1 MDMEADYIV
10 VGAGSAGCAVAARLA
25 EQPGMR
31 VVLLEAGGRATNPW
45 LHIPIG
51 YAKTMYHPKLSWNLK
66 TAGEPELKGRQ
77 IDWPRGRVM
86 GGSSAINGLIYIRG
100 QAADYDHWRQLGCIG
115 WSFADVLPHF
125 RAAED
130 NERGADELHGQGGP
144 LGVSNMRDHNPIS
157 AAFIA
162 AAKELGFP
170 ENPDFN
176 GHEQEGAGWYQVTAR
191 NGLRCSA
198 ATAYLKPC
206 PANLQIITDAPAR
219 RLLLEDGRCAGVV
232 YAQGGVEKTLRAR
245 REVVLSGGAIHSP
258 QLLMLSGIGD
268 GAHLQDMGIE
278 TRHHLPGIGRN
289 LQDHFQARMVFRANA
304 KVTFNDVAN
313 SFWGK
318 IRTGLEFALN
328 RSGPLTFS
336 AGTAGL
342 FARVMPQSA
351 TPDVQFH
358 FVPFSAAGPGKG
370 LHDFP
375 GFTMSMCQLRP
386 ESRGSITLASPDPTA
401 QAHIQANYLS
411 EKFDRD
417 CIVAGLHLTRRLAAT
432 TALSRWIDSEFL
444 PGSQMQGDEAMLDF
458 ARSTGITIYHP
469 SGTCR
474 MGEDAQS
481 VVDSRLRLRG
491 VAGLRVAD
499 ASVMPTVVSGNTNAA
514 CIMIGEKCAAMIRAD
529 HLAEPAPRRNIAA

>member
-1 MDMEADYIV
+1 MDMEADYVV
-10 VGAGSAGCAVAARLA
+10 VGAGSAGCAVAGRLA
-25 EQPGMR
+25 EIPGTR

-45 LHIPIG
+45 LHVPIG
-51 YAKTMYHPKLSWNLK
+51 YAKTMYHPTLSWNLK

-130 NERGADELHGQGGP
+130 NERGADDLHGKGGP
-144 LGVSNMRDHNPIS
+144 LGVSDMRDRNPIS
-157 AAFIA
+157 AAFIQ

-176 GHEQEGAGWYQVTAR
+176 GHDQEGAGWYQVTAR
-191 NGLRCSA
+191 NGLRCSS
-198 ATAYLKPC
+198 ATAYLKPQ
-206 PANLQIITDAPAR
+206 PANLEIVTDAPAR
-219 RLLLEDGRCAGVV
+219 RLIIEEGRCVGVV
-232 YAQGGVEKTLRAR
+232 YSQRGTEKTVRAR

-268 GAHLQDMGIE
+268 GEHLQEMGIE
-278 TRHHLPGIGRN
+278 TRHHLPSVGRN

-304 KVTFNDVAN
+304 KVTFNDVAH

-318 IRTGLEFALN
+318 IRTGLEFALK

-342 FARVMPQSA
+342 FARVMPQSE

-358 FVPFSAAGPGKG
+358 FVPFSAAGPGK

-375 GFTMSMCQLRP
+375 AFTMSMCQLRP
-386 ESRGSITLASPDPTA
+386 ESRGTITLASPDPTA

-411 EKFDRD
+411 AQYDRD

-432 TALSRWIDSEFL
+432 SALSRWIESEFV
-444 PGSQMQGDEAMLDF
+444 PGSQAQGDAAMLEF
-458 ARSTGITIYHP
+458 ARATGITIYHP

-474 MGEDAQS
+474 MGEDDAS

-529 HLAEPAPRRNIAA
+529 HLADTSPRSSIAA